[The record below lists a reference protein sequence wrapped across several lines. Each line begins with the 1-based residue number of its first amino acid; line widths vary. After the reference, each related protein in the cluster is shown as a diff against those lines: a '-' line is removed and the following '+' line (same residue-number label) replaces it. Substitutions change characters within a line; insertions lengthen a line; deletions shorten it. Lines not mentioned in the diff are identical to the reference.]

1 MDGLTDDLGIQGQV
15 DAVSSA
21 KQKFLIQ
28 ISHKMKVHN
37 HPDCQSRK

>member
-1 MDGLTDDLGIQGQV
+1 MDGITDDLGIQGQI

-21 KQKFLIQ
+21 KQTFLIHG
-28 ISHKMKVHN
+28 SRKMKIHI